1 MIDLILYESACLKL
15 YKNKDIN
22 SPALKKS
29 IELNLS
35 IFNMS
40 LQEKEPSFSSLES
53 SLEDMIEKAKE
64 KNKKELFSI
73 DEITNNDEMRKFINS
88 FQIYLRN
95 NLPVFLLTS
104 GLPGNVHNLQEEK
117 SLNFLYRTL
126 KINLEPLDLR
136 KIKRQY
142 KELLDIDDN

>member
-1 MIDLILYESACLKL
+1 
-15 YKNKDIN
+15 
-22 SPALKKS
+22 
-29 IELNLS
+29 
-35 IFNMS
+35 
-40 LQEKEPSFSSLES
+40 
-53 SLEDMIEKAKE
+53 MIEIAKE
-64 KNKKELFSI
+64 KNKKVLFSI

-95 NLPVFLLTS
+95 NLPVFLLAS
-104 GLPGNVHNLQEEK
+104 WISENVHNLQEEK